1 MKKGCGSLEF
11 VARKA
16 LKCYKQSLMRHPGG
30 SLENQNSKKVLRETE
45 IVEAQFREVG

>member
-16 LKCYKQSLMRHPGG
+16 LKRYKQSLMSHPGG
-30 SLENQNSKKVLRETE
+30 SLENQNSKKVLRETLT
-45 IVEAQFREVG
+45 VEAQLRAVG